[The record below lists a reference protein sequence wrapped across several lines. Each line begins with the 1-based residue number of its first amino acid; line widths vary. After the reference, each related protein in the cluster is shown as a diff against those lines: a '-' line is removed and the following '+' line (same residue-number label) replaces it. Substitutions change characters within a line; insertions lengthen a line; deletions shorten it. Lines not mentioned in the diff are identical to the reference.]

1 MLLHPALFFGAK
13 GKRGIE
19 KRQIATVEPVLHDPH
34 RGVAVDG
41 MDKTVEEL
49 MQLWP
54 IVTGDKAVVLLLL
67 TKIVRDN
74 QRLREIFR
82 DAVASGDVVA
92 DKILILAADHRGE
105 SLIVAII
112 KGDFGVGKRLLN
124 NIEKSAI
131 AGAGQRDAAVSGQR
145 RQRGF
150 QRGDQRRPGFKQRR
164 GLIQARGERIPVRH
178 LSEQGIHLAVGQ
190 GGERLLLGVILADN
204 HLQSEAVRH
213 QRQIVGVNALIT
225 FLVAVID
232 DGRPL
237 GKPGPDGQR
246 RLRRQPCFLLTAK
259 RDIDRRDMRMALQLQ
274 LFHGIRGRREAQ
286 RQPDNDG

>member
-124 NIEKSAI
+124 NIEKAQSRVQASVT
-131 AGAGQRDAAVSGQR
+131 RRSVVSG
-145 RQRGF
+145 G
-150 QRGDQRRPGFKQRR
+150 RGDFSEVTSVGRGFKQRR

-178 LSEQGIHLAVGQ
+178 LSEQGIHRRSARAVSACCSVSYW
-190 GGERLLLGVILADN
+190 RI
-204 HLQSEAVRH
+204 
-213 QRQIVGVNALIT
+213 IT
-225 FLVAVID
+225 FS
-232 DGRPL
+232 P
-237 GKPGPDGQR
+237 
-246 RLRRQPCFLLTAK
+246 RLCAISAR
-259 RDIDRRDMRMALQLQ
+259 
-274 LFHGIRGRREAQ
+274 
-286 RQPDNDG
+286 

>member
-1 MLLHPALFFGAK
+1 MAENRGSPAGGRDDASAASAALRAK

-145 RQRGF
+145 RQ
-150 QRGDQRRPGFKQRR
+150 GDF
-164 GLIQARGERIPVRH
+164 
-178 LSEQGIHLAVGQ
+178 SEVTSVGQ
-190 GGERLLLGVILADN
+190 VLSSGAD
-204 HLQSEAVRH
+204 
-213 QRQIVGVNALIT
+213 
-225 FLVAVID
+225 
-232 DGRPL
+232 
-237 GKPGPDGQR
+237 
-246 RLRRQPCFLLTAK
+246 
-259 RDIDRRDMRMALQLQ
+259 
-274 LFHGIRGRREAQ
+274 
-286 RQPDNDG
+286 

>member
-1 MLLHPALFFGAK
+1 MLLQPALLFGAK

-124 NIEKSAI
+124 NIEKAQSRVQASVT
-131 AGAGQRDAAVSGQR
+131 RRSVVSG
-145 RQRGF
+145 G
-150 QRGDQRRPGFKQRR
+150 RGDFSEVTSVGRFKQRR
-164 GLIQARGERIPVRH
+164 GLIQ
-178 LSEQGIHLAVGQ
+178 
-190 GGERLLLGVILADN
+190 
-204 HLQSEAVRH
+204 
-213 QRQIVGVNALIT
+213 
-225 FLVAVID
+225 
-232 DGRPL
+232 
-237 GKPGPDGQR
+237 PGASASR
-246 RLRRQPCFLLTAK
+246 CAT
-259 RDIDRRDMRMALQLQ
+259 
-274 LFHGIRGRREAQ
+274 
-286 RQPDNDG
+286 

>member
-1 MLLHPALFFGAK
+1 MLLQPALLFGAK

-124 NIEKSAI
+124 NIEKAQSRVQASVT
-131 AGAGQRDAAVSGQR
+131 RRSVVSG
-145 RQRGF
+145 G
-150 QRGDQRRPGFKQRR
+150 RGDF
-164 GLIQARGERIPVRH
+164 
-178 LSEQGIHLAVGQ
+178 SEVTSVGQ
-190 GGERLLLGVILADN
+190 VLSSGAD
-204 HLQSEAVRH
+204 
-213 QRQIVGVNALIT
+213 
-225 FLVAVID
+225 
-232 DGRPL
+232 
-237 GKPGPDGQR
+237 
-246 RLRRQPCFLLTAK
+246 
-259 RDIDRRDMRMALQLQ
+259 
-274 LFHGIRGRREAQ
+274 
-286 RQPDNDG
+286 